1 MRTYQLF
8 IIKSE
13 FYQTYVSNSFSL
25 YKTLEN
31 LHSFRMQDAS
41 FGKTLFHQLCELHD
55 VRLLEQYFKGKGF
68 PTYHN
73 AYVLINQKRKEKTFL
88 QIKPSRLI
96 VTTNK
101 NVPAI
106 FRVLNYYNAYIFV
119 CDFKNKD
126 YFWLSNHYKRKNLL
140 Q

>member
-1 MRTYQLF
+1 MRTYNLF

-13 FYQTYVSNSFSL
+13 FYHTYVSNSFSL

-31 LHSFRMQDAS
+31 LNGFKRKDAS
-41 FGKTLFHQLCELHD
+41 FGRTLFHQLCELHN
-55 VRLLEQYFKGKGF
+55 VHLLENYFKGKGF
-68 PTYHN
+68 PMYKN
-73 AYVLINQKRKEKTFL
+73 AYVLINQKKKEKTFL
-88 QIKPSRLI
+88 QIKPSRLM

-106 FRVLNYYNAYIFV
+106 FRILNYYNAYIFV

-126 YFWLSNHYKRKNLL
+126 YFWLSNHYKKQILYK
-140 Q
+140 